1 MEKNQAITL
10 ALGAGALGT
19 ALAFFGYNYM
29 NQQTVVSSAQ
39 DDDSLYN
46 EVEREGDEEVK
57 EDEGQEMKK
66 IKKEVEEG
74 VKGAVDKKTAWA
86 AFWGKEYTKDKKKEE
101 VEEEDQSAE

>member
-29 NQQTVVSSAQ
+29 NLQTNESSQ
-39 DDDSLYN
+39 IDNSRYN
-46 EVEREGDEEVK
+46 EVGNNTDVDGESH
-57 EDEGQEMKK
+57 EMKE
-66 IKKEVEEG
+66 IKKEVSEE

-86 AFWGKEYTKDKKKEE
+86 AFWGQEYNKNDKDSEGSKETT
-101 VEEEDQSAE
+101 AESTE